1 MPRHRDDASHDPGR
15 LGEPATEQYVGRRDL
30 THWSRPVR
38 AFVRL
43 VVRISRNSSAWHVLL
58 VTAAVGAGIALLLT
72 WAAEEIYDSV
82 KAADGL
88 SSLDEPTLELA
99 ISMRT
104 PQNVAVAQFITH
116 LGGAIGL
123 TVITVVIVVVMTV
136 RWRSRTPL
144 LLLAIGTAGSLLMTA
159 VGKELVGR
167 ARPPVADAVPPYET
181 SPAFP
186 SGHALNN
193 TVVAYLLLLHLT
205 SLLWRIV
212 SMALAVVW
220 FVTIGLTRVFL
231 GYHWLTDVMAGW
243 LLGLAWT
250 AMVITCHRLYLT
262 VRRAQSSATPPV
274 AWATSSR
281 PYRRSHIAVP
291 DRDTANLRPPAGST
305 RSASPPQRSGGS

>member
-1 MPRHRDDASHDPGR
+1 
-15 LGEPATEQYVGRRDL
+15 VFI
-30 THWSRPVR
+30 RPV
-38 AFVRL
+38 L
-43 VVRISRNSSAWHVLL
+43 RISRTSPAWHVLL
-58 VTAAVGAGIALLLT
+58 ITAAVGAGIALLLN

-88 SSLDEPTLELA
+88 SSLDEPVLELA
-99 ISMRT
+99 ISLRT
-104 PQNVAVAQFITH
+104 PQNVALAQFITN
-116 LGGAIGL
+116 LGGTIGL
-123 TVITVVIVVVMTV
+123 TILTIVIVVVMTV
-136 RWRSRTPL
+136 RWRSRTPVL
-144 LLLAIGTAGSLLMTA
+144 LLSIGTAGSLLMTA
-159 VGKELVGR
+159 SGKELVGR

-193 TVVAYLLLLHLT
+193 TVVACLVAYLLLLHLT

-262 VRRAQSSATPPV
+262 VRREQSSTTPPV
-274 AWATSSR
+274 A
-281 PYRRSHIAVP
+281 P
-291 DRDTANLRPPAGST
+291 
-305 RSASPPQRSGGS
+305 

>member
-1 MPRHRDDASHDPGR
+1 VSRHPDDASHDPGR

-30 THWSRPVR
+30 THWSRPAR
-38 AFVRL
+38 GFVRL
-43 VVRISRNSSAWHVLL
+43 VLRISRNSSAWYVLL
-58 VTAAVGAGIALLLT
+58 VTAAVGAGIALLLN

-88 SSLDEPTLELA
+88 ASLDEPVLERA
-99 ISMRT
+99 ISLRT

-136 RWRSRTPL
+136 RWRSRTPV

-167 ARPPVADAVPPYET
+167 ARPPVADAVPPYVT
-181 SPAFP
+181 SAAFP

-193 TVVAYLLLLHLT
+193 TVVACLVAYLLLLHLT

-250 AMVITCHRLYLT
+250 VMVITCHRLYLT
-262 VRRAQSSATPPV
+262 VRREQSSATPPV
-274 AWATSSR
+274 A
-281 PYRRSHIAVP
+281 
-291 DRDTANLRPPAGST
+291 G
-305 RSASPPQRSGGS
+305 

>member
-1 MPRHRDDASHDPGR
+1 VSRHRDDASHDPGK

-43 VVRISRNSSAWHVLL
+43 VLRISRNSSAWHVLL
-58 VTAAVGAGIALLLT
+58 VTAAVGAGIALLLN

-88 SSLDEPTLELA
+88 SSLDEPGLEQA
-99 ISMRT
+99 ISLRT

-193 TVVAYLLLLHLT
+193 AVVACLVAYLLLLHLT

-262 VRRAQSSATPPV
+262 VLREQSSAAPPV
-274 AWATSSR
+274 AR
-281 PYRRSHIAVP
+281 
-291 DRDTANLRPPAGST
+291 
-305 RSASPPQRSGGS
+305 

>member
-1 MPRHRDDASHDPGR
+1 LEANPVSRQRDDASHNSAD

-30 THWSRPVR
+30 TRWSRPAR
-38 AFVRL
+38 AFVRPL
-43 VVRISRNSSAWHVLL
+43 LRIFRNFAAWQVLL
-58 VTAAVGAGIALLLT
+58 VTAAIGAGIALLLT

-88 SSLDEPTLELA
+88 SSLDEPVLELA
-99 ISMRT
+99 VSLRT
-104 PQNVAVAQFITH
+104 PQNVAVAQSLTN
-116 LGGAIGL
+116 LGGVIGL
-123 TVITVVIVVVMTV
+123 TMITFVIVVVMTI

-159 VGKELVGR
+159 IGKELVGR
-167 ARPPVADAVPPYET
+167 ARPPVAAAVPPYES

-193 TVVAYLLLLHLT
+193 TVVACLVAYLLLLHLT

-212 SMALAVVW
+212 SVSLAVVW

-250 AMVITCHRLYLT
+250 AIVITCHRLYLT
-262 VRRAQSSATPPV
+262 VRRERASRTRARPAPPL
-274 AWATSSR
+274 S
-281 PYRRSHIAVP
+281 
-291 DRDTANLRPPAGST
+291 
-305 RSASPPQRSGGS
+305 

>member
-1 MPRHRDDASHDPGR
+1 VSRHPDDATHDPGR

-30 THWSRPVR
+30 THWSRPVH
-38 AFVRL
+38 AFVGL
-43 VVRISRNSSAWHVLL
+43 VLRISSNSSAWHVLL
-58 VTAAVGAGIALLLT
+58 ITAAVGAGIALLLN

-88 SSLDEPTLELA
+88 SSLDEPVLELA
-99 ISMRT
+99 ISLRT
-104 PQNVAVAQFITH
+104 PQNVALAQFITH

-123 TVITVVIVVVMTV
+123 TMITVAVVVVMTA

-159 VGKELVGR
+159 VGKELVARSTTGGR
-167 ARPPVADAVPPYET
+167 RGTPYET

-193 TVVAYLLLLHLT
+193 TVVACLVAYLLLLHLT

-212 SMALAVVW
+212 SMALAVIW
-220 FVTIGLTRVFL
+220 FITIGLTRVFL

-243 LLGLAWT
+243 LLGLA
-250 AMVITCHRLYLT
+250 
-262 VRRAQSSATPPV
+262 
-274 AWATSSR
+274 
-281 PYRRSHIAVP
+281 
-291 DRDTANLRPPAGST
+291 
-305 RSASPPQRSGGS
+305 

>member
-1 MPRHRDDASHDPGR
+1 LETHPVSRDRDHAFPNPGC

-38 AFVRL
+38 AFIRPIL
-43 VVRISRNSSAWHVLL
+43 RISRTSSAWHVLL
-58 VTAAVGAGIALLLT
+58 VTAAVGAGVALLLN
-72 WAAEEIYDSV
+72 WAAEEIYDSI

-88 SSLDEPTLELA
+88 SSLDEPVLELA
-99 ISMRT
+99 ISLRT
-104 PQNVAVAQFITH
+104 PQNVALAQFITN

-123 TVITVVIVVVMTV
+123 AILTIVIVVVMTV
-136 RWRSRTPL
+136 RWRSRTPVL
-144 LLLAIGTAGSLLMTA
+144 LLSIGTAGSLLMTA
-159 VGKELVGR
+159 VGKQLVGR

-193 TVVAYLLLLHLT
+193 TVVACLIAYLLLLHLT

-212 SMALAVVW
+212 SMALAVIW

-231 GYHWLTDVMAGW
+231 GYHWLTDVIAGW

-262 VRRAQSSATPPV
+262 VRREQSSATPPV
-274 AWATSSR
+274 AR
-281 PYRRSHIAVP
+281 
-291 DRDTANLRPPAGST
+291 
-305 RSASPPQRSGGS
+305 

>member
-1 MPRHRDDASHDPGR
+1 MSNDCDAPTVTRPAAGLCDRMNEGSPGAEPPQR
-15 LGEPATEQYVGRRDL
+15 LNQPATEYFVGGRDL
-30 THWSRPVR
+30 TRWSRVGGW
-38 AFVRL
+38 FVAVVLHLSRYVSANTVL
-43 VVRISRNSSAWHVLL
+43 VVTSAIGAGL
-58 VTAAVGAGIALLLT
+58 VTLLT
-72 WAAEEIYDSV
+72 WSSAEIYDSV

-88 SSLDEPTLELA
+88 SSLDEPVLELA
-99 ISMRT
+99 ISLRT
-104 PQNVAVAQFITH
+104 PQNVAVAQFITN

-123 TVITVVIVVVMTV
+123 TMITVVIVVIMTV
-136 RWRSRTPL
+136 RWRSRTPV

-193 TVVAYLLLLHLT
+193 TVVACLVAYLLLLHLT

-262 VRRAQSSATPPV
+262 VQR
-274 AWATSSR
+274 
-281 PYRRSHIAVP
+281 
-291 DRDTANLRPPAGST
+291 T
-305 RSASPPQRSGGS
+305 RFTEAESEQE

>member
-1 MPRHRDDASHDPGR
+1 VSRHRDDASPDPGR
-15 LGEPATEQYVGRRDL
+15 LSEPATEQYVGRRDL

-38 AFVRL
+38 GFVGL
-43 VVRISRNSSAWHVLL
+43 VLRISRNSSAWHVLL

-88 SSLDEPTLELA
+88 SSLDEPALELA
-99 ISMRT
+99 ISLRT
-104 PQNVAVAQFITH
+104 PQNVVGAQFVTN
-116 LGGAIGL
+116 LGGVIGL

-144 LLLAIGTAGSLLMTA
+144 LLLVIGTAGALLMTA

-193 TVVAYLLLLHLT
+193 TVVACLVAYLLLLHLQ

-243 LLGLAWT
+243 LLGLAWA

-262 VRRAQSSATPPV
+262 VRRGPSSATPPV
-274 AWATSSR
+274 AR
-281 PYRRSHIAVP
+281 
-291 DRDTANLRPPAGST
+291 
-305 RSASPPQRSGGS
+305 

>member
-1 MPRHRDDASHDPGR
+1 VSRHRDDAPDDPVG

-38 AFVRL
+38 PFVRL
-43 VVRISRNSSAWHVLL
+43 VLLLSRGSSAWYVLM
-58 VTAAVGAGIALLLT
+58 VTATVGAGIALLLAR
-72 WAAEEIYDSV
+72 AAEEIYDSI

-88 SSLDEPTLELA
+88 SSLDEPVLELA
-99 ISMRT
+99 ISLRT
-104 PQNVAVAQFITH
+104 PHNVAVAQFITD
-116 LGGAIGL
+116 LGGTIGL
-123 TVITVVIVVVMTV
+123 TVITVVIVIAMTL

-144 LLLAIGTAGSLLMTA
+144 LLLAIGTAGSLLMT
-159 VGKELVGR
+159 VIGKELVGR
-167 ARPPVADAVPPYET
+167 ARPPVAAAVPPYET

-193 TVVAYLLLLHLT
+193 TVVACLIAYLLLLHLT

-220 FVTIGLTRVFL
+220 FVTVGLTRVLL
-231 GYHWLTDVMAGW
+231 GHHWLTDVMAGW

-262 VRRAQSSATPPV
+262 ARREKRGATPPV
-274 AWATSSR
+274 VR
-281 PYRRSHIAVP
+281 
-291 DRDTANLRPPAGST
+291 
-305 RSASPPQRSGGS
+305 

>member
-1 MPRHRDDASHDPGR
+1 VSRDRDDAFPNPGR

-38 AFVRL
+38 AFIRPIL
-43 VVRISRNSSAWHVLL
+43 RISRTSSAWYVLL
-58 VTAAVGAGIALLLT
+58 VTAAVGAGIALLLN
-72 WAAEEIYDSV
+72 WAAEEIYDSI

-88 SSLDEPTLELA
+88 SSLDEPVLELA
-99 ISMRT
+99 ISLRT
-104 PQNVAVAQFITH
+104 PQNVALAQFITN

-123 TVITVVIVVVMTV
+123 AILTIVIVVVMTV
-136 RWRSRTPL
+136 RWRSRTPVL
-144 LLLAIGTAGSLLMTA
+144 LLSIGTAGSLLMTA
-159 VGKELVGR
+159 VGKDLVGR
-167 ARPPVADAVPPYET
+167 ARPPVTSAIPPSET

-193 TVVAYLLLLHLT
+193 TVVACLVAYLLLLHLT

-212 SMALAVVW
+212 AIALAVLW

-231 GYHWLTDVMAGW
+231 GYHWLTDVIAGW

-262 VRRAQSSATPPV
+262 VRREHSTPP
-274 AWATSSR
+274 
-281 PYRRSHIAVP
+281 
-291 DRDTANLRPPAGST
+291 PA
-305 RSASPPQRSGGS
+305 AA